1 MAGNTLHFVCIQI
14 RFKPCLLF
22 IVKKYISLLWKIRKD
37 QKNEIKHYP
46 WSYDSKT
53 INVSPVYIC
62 IHFIIHNHRFLLLI
76 LLKKKTLLFTLTCIY
91 KKDWCWKDTGRTD
104 AEAEAPVFQS
114 SDVNK
119 RLIGKVP
126 DAGKYRGQKKKR
138 LSEDEM
144 AGWHRCMQ
152 STWTWANPGRRWGTG
167 RPDMLKSMGS
177 QRVGQ
182 AWLTEQQQYIHIAV
196 STLFPQLDRELLI
209 GRKQGFI
216 SFTNFCKHSTLN
228 SLWGTWL
235 MRRIDLSVQFS
246 QQVWVLTTK
255 ESVHY

>member
-1 MAGNTLHFVCIQI
+1 MCPQCIFAYTLLYIIIGFSYSS
-14 RFKPCLLF
+14 FK
-22 IVKKYISLLWKIRKD
+22 
-37 QKNEIKHYP
+37 
-46 WSYDSKT
+46 
-53 INVSPVYIC
+53 
-62 IHFIIHNHRFLLLI
+62 
-76 LLKKKTLLFTLTCIY
+76 KKKTLLFTLTCIY

-104 AEAEAPVFQS
+104 AEAEASVFQS

-126 DAGKYRGQKKKR
+126 DAGKDSGQKKKR

-144 AGWHRCMQ
+144 AGWHRWMQ
-152 STWTWANPGRRWGTG
+152 STWTWANSGRRWGTG
-167 RPDMLKSMGS
+167 RPDVLKSMGS

-182 AWLTEQQQYIHIAV
+182 AWLPEQQQYIHIAV
-196 STLFPQLDRELLI
+196 STLFPQLDHELLI

-216 SFTNFCKHSTLN
+216 SFTNFCKHSTLD
-228 SLWGTWL
+228 SLWATWL